1 MKEEVYKMLKSK
13 HCFNLKEFK
22 EEEIRMTFFWLIIHD
37 MTIRTQYY
45 KEFIAIYVDKRKY
58 TFKEISQKLSLSI
71 SVVHR
76 RIRLFNCLIYMICC
90 YYRFVLT
97 FYYNWIPLLNYH

>member
-1 MKEEVYKMLKSK
+1 MLKSK
-13 HCFNLKEFK
+13 HCANLKECK

-45 KEFIAIYVDKRKY
+45 KEFIAIYIDQRKY
-58 TFKEISQKLSLSI
+58 IFKEISKKLSLSI

-76 RIRLFNCLIYMICC
+76 RIRFFNRLMQIIHF
-90 YYRFVLT
+90 YYRYILT
-97 FYYNWIPLLNYH
+97 FYHDWLFLLTFQNLKF

>member
-1 MKEEVYKMLKSK
+1 MLKSK
-13 HCFNLKEFK
+13 HCFNLKECK

-76 RIRLFNCLIYMICC
+76 RIHLFNSYD
-90 YYRFVLT
+90 
-97 FYYNWIPLLNYH
+97 LLLLSFCAYFLL